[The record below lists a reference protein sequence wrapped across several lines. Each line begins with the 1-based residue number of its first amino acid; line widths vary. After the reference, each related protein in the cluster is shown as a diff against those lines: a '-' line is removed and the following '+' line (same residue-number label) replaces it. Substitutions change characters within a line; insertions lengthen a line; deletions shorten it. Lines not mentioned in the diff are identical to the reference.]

1 MQTTPPPQDDIS
13 LRELYL
19 ILKRGLLGIV
29 AFAVVAGLATHLIT
43 SFIPPSYEAEATVL
57 VMPPPVRVEGPRN
70 LRFVPSSEVSFEA
83 YQTLAESRGVLEA
96 AVQRVD
102 SDLSPRDLAAAG
114 RLSRLLGPQRA
125 DQAAPLSV
133 VHTVRHQDPL
143 QAAALADA
151 WAQSALETVRE
162 ALLANLGP
170 VDATTAE
177 EVERLRREL
186 ETVEVRWHD
195 FKAQD
200 RGAILQAR
208 LNDLTSSLAQGEEYL
223 NELERRLATA
233 RAQRELLTA
242 RLADTPP
249 ANEGALELLTPL
261 ARGGGA
267 EGATAP
273 LMVMGSSPGTLVA
286 ALDQSEL
293 QRVELAISGLAAE
306 RDLLAMQLEAYQ
318 QQADTLLS
326 EIAALELERAALER
340 ELTRAR
346 AAYEDVVALQ
356 PLITFVGALSPTG
369 ARMLSGAAVPTDPV
383 APRRT
388 LSTLI
393 AVVLAAMVATVFVFL
408 REAVRDPSSNVEAE
422 RRSPPKQVQR
432 HS

>member
-19 ILKRGLLGIV
+19 ILKRGLPGIV
-29 AFAVVAGLATHLIT
+29 AFAIVAGLTTFLVA

-83 YQTLAESRGVLEA
+83 YQTLAESRGVFEA

-125 DQAAPLSV
+125 DQASPLSV

-151 WAQSALETVRE
+151 WAQSTLETVRE
-162 ALLANLGP
+162 ALLANLAP

-177 EVERLRREL
+177 EVERLQQHL

-195 FKAQD
+195 FQAQD

-208 LNDLTSSLAQGEEYL
+208 LDNLTTRLAQGEARL
-223 NELERRLATA
+223 NELERKLATA
-233 RAQRELLTA
+233 QAQRELLTA
-242 RLADTPP
+242 RLADAPP
-249 ANEGALELLTPL
+249 ASQGALELLTPL
-261 ARGGGA
+261 PRGEKA
-267 EGATAP
+267 ESDTAP
-273 LMVMGSSPGTLVA
+273 LMVMGSSPNALVA

-293 QRVELAISGLAAE
+293 QRVELAISGLEAE
-306 RDLLAMQLEAYQ
+306 RELLATQLEAYQ
-318 QQADTLLS
+318 QQADTLLAD
-326 EIAALELERAALER
+326 IAALELERTALER

-369 ARMLSGAAVPTDPV
+369 ARMLSGAAVPSDPV
-383 APRRT
+383 SPRRA

-393 AVVLAAMVATVFVFL
+393 ATTLAALIALVFVFL
-408 REAVRDPSSNVEAE
+408 REAVRDPSSEVGATHQP
-422 RRSPPKQVQR
+422 SAAQPPTRV
-432 HS
+432 